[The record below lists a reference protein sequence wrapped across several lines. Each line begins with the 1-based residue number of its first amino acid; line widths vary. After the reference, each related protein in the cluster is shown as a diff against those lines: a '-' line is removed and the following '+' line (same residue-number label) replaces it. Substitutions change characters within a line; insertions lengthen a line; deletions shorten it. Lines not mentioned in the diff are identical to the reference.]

1 MHALLKLSRTIDSV
15 TEFIGRQVYW
25 LTLAAVL
32 ISAGNAVIRYT
43 FNISSN
49 AWLELQWY
57 LFSAVFLLCGGYT
70 LLHGQHVRIDVV
82 YSRFSRRTQL
92 YIDVFGTLFFLMP
105 MAVLIMVLSWPVF
118 VNAYVGNEHSSN
130 AGGLVVWPAR
140 LLLPVGFFL
149 LVVQGI
155 SELIKRIAIL
165 RGLIPDPAAEDGGPT
180 AEEELAR
187 EIAEAQAKRDAEA
200 KLDAPAPLA
209 Q

>member
-1 MHALLKLSRTIDSV
+1 VQALLKISRVIDSI
-15 TEFIGRQVYW
+15 TEFIGRWAYW
-25 LTLAAVL
+25 LTLVAVL
-32 ISAGNAVIRYT
+32 ISAGNAVIRYI

-70 LLHGQHVRIDVV
+70 LLHGQHVRIDVI

-92 YIDVFGTLFFLMP
+92 YIDIFGTLFFLLP
-105 MAVLIMVLSWPVF
+105 MAILIMVLSWPVF

-130 AGGLVVWPAR
+130 AGGLLVWPAR

-149 LVVQGI
+149 LVMQGF
-155 SELIKRIAIL
+155 SELIKRIAVL
-165 RGLIPDPAAEDGGPT
+165 RGLIADPAAEETGPT

-187 EIAEAQAKRDAEA
+187 EIAETQARRDAEA
-200 KLDAPAPLA
+200 RLA
-209 Q
+209 H